1 MNSRAKQL
9 RFNNEGGFMWTMKLG
24 SIVNNNK
31 FVCSL
36 VCASAV
42 VIVVMAFVNH
52 PTAMASSVSIG
63 GQDNSAQMKDV
74 KNLITTIQNIG
85 FNWVAKVIG
94 GFMVIGGVY
103 KVASR
108 DFLNGILATG
118 GGGTLFFVEK
128 IADSLSRMSG
138 N

>member
-1 MNSRAKQL
+1 MRI
-9 RFNNEGGFMWTMKLG
+9 FGFQRMTTFDRVAAVALFAG
-24 SIVNNNK
+24 AICV
-31 FVCSL
+31 
-36 VCASAV
+36 AAV
-42 VIVVMAFVNH
+42 VL
-52 PTAMASSVSIG
+52 TDASSAWANGIQIG

-74 KNLITTIQNIG
+74 QNLITTIQNIG
-85 FNWVAKVIG
+85 FKWVSKVIG
-94 GFMVIGGVY
+94 GFLVIGGVY
-103 KVASR
+103 KTASR

>member
-1 MNSRAKQL
+1 MK
-9 RFNNEGGFMWTMKLG
+9 TIKLG
-24 SIVNNNK
+24 SIVINRK
-31 FVCSL
+31 RMWAGLLFVL
-36 VCASAV
+36 VGAALAGAYLHSQP
-42 VIVVMAFVNH
+42 AFAN
-52 PTAMASSVSIG
+52 TISIG
-63 GQDNSAQMKDV
+63 GQDNSEQMKDV

-108 DFLNGILATG
+108 DFLSGILATG

-128 IADSLSRMSG
+128 IAESLSRMSG

>member
-1 MNSRAKQL
+1 
-9 RFNNEGGFMWTMKLG
+9 MKKVKLC
-24 SIVNNNK
+24 SIVINRK
-31 FVCSL
+31 RMWAGLLFVL
-36 VCASAV
+36 VAAALAGAYLHSQPALANT
-42 VIVVMAFVNH
+42 I
-52 PTAMASSVSIG
+52 SIG
-63 GQDNSAQMKDV
+63 GQDNSEQMKDV

-108 DFLNGILATG
+108 DFLSGILATG

-128 IADSLSRMSG
+128 IAESLSRMSG

>member
-1 MNSRAKQL
+1 METSLFERMTS
-9 RFNNEGGFMWTMKLG
+9 FEKLATAG
-24 SIVNNNK
+24 VLAGA
-31 FVCSL
+31 VC
-36 VCASAV
+36 VGASALLE
-42 VIVVMAFVNH
+42 
-52 PTAMASSVSIG
+52 AMPALASGIQIG

-74 KNLITTIQNIG
+74 QNLITTIQNIG
-85 FNWVAKVIG
+85 FKWVSKVIG
-94 GFMVIGGVY
+94 GFLVIGGVY
-103 KVASR
+103 KTASR

>member
-1 MNSRAKQL
+1 
-9 RFNNEGGFMWTMKLG
+9 MWTMKLG
-24 SIVNNNK
+24 SIVINNK
-31 FVCSL
+31 LVCSL
-36 VCASAV
+36 VFASSV
-42 VIVVMAFVNH
+42 VIVLMAFANQS
-52 PTAMASSVSIG
+52 AALASSISIG

-74 KNLITTIQNIG
+74 QNLITTIQNIG

>member
-1 MNSRAKQL
+1 
-9 RFNNEGGFMWTMKLG
+9 MWGMKLG
-24 SIVNNNK
+24 SIVINNK
-31 FVCSL
+31 LMCSL
-36 VCASAV
+36 ICAAAV
-42 VIVVMAFVNH
+42 VIILMVFVNH
-52 PTAMASSVSIG
+52 PTALASSVSIG

-74 KNLITTIQNIG
+74 QNLITTIQNIG

>member
-1 MNSRAKQL
+1 MEKILFARMTPFEKWATAGVIAGA
-9 RFNNEGGFMWTMKLG
+9 FCVGT
-24 SIVNNNK
+24 
-31 FVCSL
+31 
-36 VCASAV
+36 SAFLEA
-42 VIVVMAFVNH
+42 IPALANGIQ
-52 PTAMASSVSIG
+52 IG

-74 KNLITTIQNIG
+74 QNLITTIQNIG
-85 FNWVAKVIG
+85 FKWVSKVIG
-94 GFMVIGGVY
+94 GFLVIGGVY
-103 KVASR
+103 KTASR

>member
-1 MNSRAKQL
+1 
-9 RFNNEGGFMWTMKLG
+9 MWTMKLG
-24 SIVNNNK
+24 SIVINSK
-31 FVCSL
+31 IVW
-36 VCASAV
+36 AAV
-42 VIVVMAFVNH
+42 WGGAAVIVLLAFANH
-52 PTAMASSVSIG
+52 SSALASSVSIG

>member
-1 MNSRAKQL
+1 MRILEFESMTKFERITTLAVI
-9 RFNNEGGFMWTMKLG
+9 G
-24 SIVNNNK
+24 SAMCIAAIT
-31 FVCSL
+31 FVDAAPAL
-36 VCASAV
+36 ANG
-42 VIVVMAFVNH
+42 IQ
-52 PTAMASSVSIG
+52 IG

-74 KNLITTIQNIG
+74 QNLITTIQNIG
-85 FNWVAKVIG
+85 FKWVSKVIG
-94 GFMVIGGVY
+94 GFLVIGGVY
-103 KVASR
+103 KTASR

>member
-1 MNSRAKQL
+1 
-9 RFNNEGGFMWTMKLG
+9 MKTIKVG
-24 SIVNNNK
+24 SIVIHRK
-31 FVCSL
+31 RMWAGLLCVLVGAVIAGAYLQSL
-36 VCASAV
+36 P
-42 VIVVMAFVNH
+42 AFAN
-52 PTAMASSVSIG
+52 TISIG
-63 GQDNSAQMKDV
+63 GQDNSEQMKDV

-108 DFLNGILATG
+108 DFLSGILATG

-128 IADSLSRMSG
+128 IAESLSRMSG